1 MSNDNVLRPL
11 GKILH
16 EFDPRNLK
24 ITVFNNKDVLLYT
37 VKADILQIGFWVNQ
51 NLVCDSCQKAFIYIY
66 DDKDERVGL
75 MEKVIFLS
83 NFLKKKNSKN
93 ITFFIFSN

>member
-1 MSNDNVLRPL
+1 MNVSALHNDNVLRPL

-24 ITVFNNKDVLLYT
+24 ITIFNNKDVLLYT

-51 NLVCDSCQKAFIYIY
+51 NLICDSCQKAFIYIY
-66 DDKDERVGL
+66 DDKGERVGL
-75 MEKVIFLS
+75 MEKVNILPKT
-83 NFLKKKNSKN
+83 NKNKLL
-93 ITFFIFSN
+93 IL